1 MTEWAETLTIQ
12 VVMQSVTQ
20 RSLQGMENGK
30 EEFLK
35 IVCQIYM
42 AAILVVLPL
51 YYIPWNGY
59 YKLGDT
65 KYYLYRN
72 ASLICLG
79 IWLLLEL
86 LAALDRWWAKHSY
99 GSDRSLRKAAKELT
113 GICREHAVTTAV
125 CLYALIAVISA
136 VYSPYGGTAWGGER
150 EWYMGAVTI
159 CLMTGGF
166 LLAAKYGEQ
175 CRQALFLGETA
186 FVAVTLIGLLQKLG
200 YDPLGLLK
208 GYVVGDWEYTHM
220 LSTLGNSNWL
230 SGYYSVMFPF
240 SLTFFQRAVEEEKRI
255 SEMLWGICNVLAVM
269 LLFFQGSAG
278 GVIVACVAIGL
289 CFWENRKYPGC
300 WEPYLLML
308 AASAAGMRIWGIWMK
323 KLGTFDILLQD
334 GIAKKLAVWQGWI
347 PLALLC
353 LLFCGIYHRIPE
365 DKKSTV
371 QKCVFGGTLATAM
384 VIAGW
389 YLYRISGMNFTEWGN
404 RRGMLW
410 QMAWTGF
417 QKGNLRQ
424 KLLGAGPD
432 CFAKYLG
439 ELLPGGTVLF
449 DKGYFKGSIFT
460 NAHNEWL
467 TTLVNMGLLGV
478 AAYATVFIAALRI
491 YKKNFLAVL
500 LLLTYGVHSLIS
512 FQQVLNAPFFFL
524 VLGLCEAV
532 SRRKTVRT
540 DRNEELTEVR

>member
-1 MTEWAETLTIQ
+1 
-12 VVMQSVTQ
+12 
-20 RSLQGMENGK
+20 MENRK

-42 AAILVVLPL
+42 AVILVVLPL

-72 ASLICLG
+72 ISLLCIG
-79 IWLLLEL
+79 VWLVTEL
-86 LAALDRWWAKHSY
+86 LAAVSGWWTKNGH
-99 GSDRSLRKAAKELT
+99 GSGRNLRGTARDLA
-113 GICREHAVTTAV
+113 GMCREHAVTTSV
-125 CLYALIAVISA
+125 CLYALVAVISA
-136 VYSPYGGTAWGGER
+136 ICSPYGATAWNGER

-159 CLMTGGF
+159 CFMTGGF

-175 CRQALFLGETA
+175 CRQALFLGEAA

-220 LSTLGNSNWL
+220 IATLGNSNWL
-230 SGYYSVMFPF
+230 CGYYSVMFPF
-240 SLTFFQRAVEEEKRI
+240 SLALFQQTVTEEKRTLRI
-255 SEMLWGICNVLAVM
+255 VWGICNVPAVM
-269 LLFFQGSAG
+269 LLLLQGSDS

-289 CFWENRKYPGC
+289 CFWENRKQMS
-300 WEPYLLML
+300 WEPYLLLL
-308 AASAAGMRIWGIWMK
+308 AASAVGVKIWGDRMK
-323 KLGTFDILLQD
+323 SLGTYDILLQN

-347 PLALLC
+347 PLVLLC
-353 LLFCGIYHRIPE
+353 LFFCGIYHRIPA
-365 DKKSTV
+365 DKKRIL
-371 QKCVFGGTLATAM
+371 QKCVFCGVLAAA
-384 VIAGW
+384 AGFVVW
-389 YLYRISGMNFTEWGN
+389 YLHRISGMDFAEWGN
-404 RRGMLW
+404 RRGRLW

-417 QKGNLRQ
+417 REGNLRQ

-432 CFAKYLG
+432 CFAEYLG

-449 DKGYFKGSIFT
+449 DKGYFNGSVFT

-467 TTLVNMGLLGV
+467 TILINMGLLGV
-478 AAYATVFIAALRI
+478 AAYAAVFITALRT
-491 YKKNFLAVL
+491 YKRNFLAVL
-500 LLLTYGVHSLIS
+500 LLLTYGIHSLIS

-524 VLGLCEAV
+524 MLGLCEAAD
-532 SRRKTVRT
+532 RREKTKTNRVDT
-540 DRNEELTEVR
+540 DEEWLEVK